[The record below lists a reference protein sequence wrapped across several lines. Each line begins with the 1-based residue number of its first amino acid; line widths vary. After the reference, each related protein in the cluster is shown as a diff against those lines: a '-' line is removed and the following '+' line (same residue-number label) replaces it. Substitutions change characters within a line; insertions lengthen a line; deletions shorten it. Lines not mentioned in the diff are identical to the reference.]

1 MLLSVVQQL
10 LPIIQ
15 DTDDD
20 VKHIK
25 THLLKQRYYMLAI
38 TLYKT
43 KNYKMPH
50 GTHNM
55 KLLLLLAQI

>member
-1 MLLSVVQQL
+1 M
-10 LPIIQ
+10 IQ

-20 VKHIK
+20 MKDIK
-25 THLLKQRYYMLAI
+25 TYLSKQIYYMLAI
-38 TLYKT
+38 GLYTT
-43 KNYKMPH
+43 KNYKTPH